1 MLWLLGGETTSN
13 RNQRKGLFMT
23 HPLTYVGRQTSRS
36 DGEARRLVILEATLR
51 LIVRDGIRGVRHRA
65 VAKEADVPLAST
77 TYYFKDIKDLISDSL
92 TYFAEKTLWMNEEL
106 ENRSFELLKELDG
119 LSKEEKN
126 NELLVANL
134 AQFISEHIR
143 EQICHRDNRILE
155 AAFHEEALRNTQL
168 ADAIKR
174 LNDSFLATI
183 KRFFELLGSTN
194 SMADAHQLL
203 ALIKYLEYKYV
214 LIEGTDEDDV
224 QLEYIVTSTVH
235 NIINAIE

>member
-1 MLWLLGGETTSN
+1 
-13 RNQRKGLFMT
+13 MT

-36 DGEARRLVILEATLR
+36 DGEARRLVILEAALR

-106 ENRSFELLKELDG
+106 ESRSFELLKELDG

-143 EQICHRDNRILE
+143 EQISHRDNRILE
-155 AAFHEEALRNTQL
+155 AAFHEEALRNIQL

-174 LNDSFLATI
+174 LNDSFLSTI
-183 KRFFELLGSTN
+183 ERFFKLLGSTN

-214 LIEGTDEDDV
+214 LIEETDEDDT
-224 QLEYIVTSTVH
+224 QLEYIVTSTVY

>member
-1 MLWLLGGETTSN
+1 
-13 RNQRKGLFMT
+13 MT

-36 DGEARRLVILEATLR
+36 DGEARRLVILEAALR

-92 TYFAEKTLWMNEEL
+92 TYFAERTLWMNEEL

-143 EQICHRDNRILE
+143 EQISHRDNRILE
-155 AAFHEEALRNTQL
+155 AAFHEEALRNIQL

-174 LNDSFLATI
+174 LNDSFLSTI
-183 KRFFELLGSTN
+183 ERFFKLLGSTN
-194 SMADAHQLL
+194 SMSDAHQLL

-214 LIEGTDEDDV
+214 LIEGADEDDQ
-224 QLEYIVTSTVH
+224 QLEHIVTSTVH

>member
-1 MLWLLGGETTSN
+1 
-13 RNQRKGLFMT
+13 MT

-51 LIVRDGIRGVRHRA
+51 LIVREGIRGVRHRA

-92 TYFAEKTLWMNEEL
+92 TFFAEKTLWMNEEL
-106 ENRSFELLKELDG
+106 ESRSFELLKEIDG
-119 LSKEEKN
+119 LAKEDKHS
-126 NELLVANL
+126 ELLVSNL

-143 EQICHRDNRILE
+143 EQISHRDNRILE

-174 LNDSFLATI
+174 LDDSFLSTI
-183 KRFFELLGSTN
+183 GRFFELLGSTN
-194 SMADAHQLL
+194 SNADAHQLL

-214 LIEGTDEDDV
+214 LIDCDEADDTE
-224 QLEYIVTSTVH
+224 LEEVVVSTLH
-235 NIINAIE
+235 NIVHSI

>member
-1 MLWLLGGETTSN
+1 
-13 RNQRKGLFMT
+13 MT

-51 LIVRDGIRGVRHRA
+51 LIVREGIRGVRHRA

-92 TYFAEKTLWMNEEL
+92 TFFAEKTLWMNEEL

-119 LSKEEKN
+119 LAKEDKHS
-126 NELLVANL
+126 ELLISNL

-143 EQICHRDNRILE
+143 EQISHRDNRILE
-155 AAFHEEALRNTQL
+155 AAFHEEALRSPQL

-174 LNDSFLATI
+174 LDDSFLSTI
-183 KRFFELLGSTN
+183 ARFFELLGSTN
-194 SMADAHQLL
+194 AMADAHQLL
-203 ALIKYLEYKYV
+203 ALIRYLEYKYV
-214 LIEGTDEDDV
+214 LIERSEGDDT
-224 QLEYIVTSTVH
+224 QLEQIVASTLH
-235 NIINAIE
+235 NIVQSI

>member
-1 MLWLLGGETTSN
+1 
-13 RNQRKGLFMT
+13 MT

-36 DGEARRLVILEATLR
+36 DGEAKRLVILEATLR

>member
-1 MLWLLGGETTSN
+1 
-13 RNQRKGLFMT
+13 MT

-143 EQICHRDNRILE
+143 EQISHRDNRILE
-155 AAFHEEALRNTQL
+155 AAFHEEALRNIQL

-174 LNDSFLATI
+174 LDDSFLSTI
-183 KRFFELLGSTN
+183 ERFFTLLGSTN

-214 LIEGTDEDDV
+214 LIEETDEDDT

>member
-1 MLWLLGGETTSN
+1 
-13 RNQRKGLFMT
+13 MT
-23 HPLTYVGRQTSRS
+23 HPLIYVGRQTSRS

>member
-1 MLWLLGGETTSN
+1 
-13 RNQRKGLFMT
+13 MT

>member
-1 MLWLLGGETTSN
+1 
-13 RNQRKGLFMT
+13 MT

-119 LSKEEKN
+119 LAKKDKN
-126 NELLVANL
+126 SDLLIDNL

-143 EQICHRDNRILE
+143 EQICHRDKRILE
-155 AAFHEEALRNTQL
+155 LAFHEEALRNAQL

-174 LNDSFLATI
+174 LDDSFLSTI
-183 KRFFELLGSTN
+183 ERFFELLGSKT

-214 LIEGTDEDDV
+214 LIEGADEDDQ
-224 QLEYIVTSTVH
+224 QLEHIVTSTVH

>member
-1 MLWLLGGETTSN
+1 
-13 RNQRKGLFMT
+13 MT

-51 LIVRDGIRGVRHRA
+51 LIVREGIRGVRHRA

-92 TYFAEKTLWMNEEL
+92 TFFAEKTLWMNEGL
-106 ENRSFELLKELDG
+106 ESRSFELLKEIDG
-119 LSKEEKN
+119 LAKEDKHS
-126 NELLVANL
+126 ELLVSNL

-143 EQICHRDNRILE
+143 EQISHRDNRILE

-174 LNDSFLATI
+174 LDDSFLSTI
-183 KRFFELLGSTN
+183 GRFFELLGSTN
-194 SMADAHQLL
+194 SNADAHQLL

-214 LIEGTDEDDV
+214 LIECDEANDTE
-224 QLEYIVTSTVH
+224 LEQVVASTLH
-235 NIINAIE
+235 NIVHSI